1 VTCLESDRVCISLH
15 LTAFTN
21 SFQAS
26 SKRLDALSDRI
37 TDLDRKRIKDKEDIL
52 KQITETGHDLQKMLS
67 EFKVEIT

>member
-1 VTCLESDRVCISLH
+1 
-15 LTAFTN
+15 
-21 SFQAS
+21 
-26 SKRLDALSDRI
+26 LDALSDRI